1 MPQARN
7 LCMVVHLFQLLFD
20 PRNALRTDRRVSR
33 FEIFHV
39 SGVQHVDVVIIVGI
53 VFGRHF
59 VAVSCTLDDELI
71 VFAARTEGG

>member
-1 MPQARN
+1 
-7 LCMVVHLFQLLFD
+7 
-20 PRNALRTDRRVSR
+20 
-33 FEIFHV
+33 
-39 SGVQHVDVVIIVGI
+39 VVIIVGI